1 MTQAKSN
8 RHDSPHI
15 KRSPPKRSPPKRTRG
30 GTQPLPL
37 SRDDIVRAAL
47 PVLERVGIDGL
58 TVRSVADEL
67 GISSP
72 AMYHYFPGR
81 EALIDRLC
89 EQVTAQIDVRV
100 APDTPW
106 DDAIVQVLSNLDRSF
121 ARYHGVAARVLP
133 SHKPSPA
140 ADHISSTVYAL
151 IRKGGFQ
158 PDDAEQVLLA
168 LQYLLGGRM
177 LGKPARWGAKRAP
190 TDSLERSIR
199 WLLTGAQQAVTPTV
213 TTPTMPTP
221 STRNHSTRNHS
232 TSTHSTSTSSG
243 ADARET
249 DR

>member
-1 MTQAKSN
+1 MSNPMAQAKSN
-8 RHDSPHI
+8 RQTSP
-15 KRSPPKRSPPKRTRG
+15 PPKRSPPKRNRG

-89 EQVTAQIDVRV
+89 EQVTAEIDVRV
-100 APDTPW
+100 APGMPW
-106 DDAIVQVLSNLDRSF
+106 DDAIVRVLSNLDRGF

-140 ADHISSTVYAL
+140 ADRISSTVYGL
-151 IRKGGFQ
+151 ILDGGFR
-158 PDDAEQVLLA
+158 PNDAEEVLLA

-177 LGKPARWGAKRAP
+177 LGKPARWGAKQAP
-190 TDSLERSIR
+190 DDSLERSIR
-199 WLLTGAQQAVTPTV
+199 WLLAGA
-213 TTPTMPTP
+213 TTATTATAPDGEHVLANTD
-221 STRNHSTRNHS
+221 TRRS
-232 TSTHSTSTSSG
+232 
-243 ADARET
+243 AP
-249 DR
+249 